1 MKKMDIKAFT
11 LIILVIVIGALF
23 YYVYLGNH
31 SARQKESSNQTEAE
45 KLLNY
50 DFENDYPKTVRETV
64 KLHNTYLKYAY
75 NGTFT
80 EEELE
85 TVNKD
90 IRQLFD
96 DELLQYNSEEDQLS
110 GLKEEIQSYNDDE
123 KKFVNFSVAEGSQVQ
138 YNTDN
143 GRNYAKI
150 RVSLVIK
157 VKGASAY
164 PEEDYILRQDENGN
178 WKILGWQAVATEEAT
193 TQEKE

>member
-1 MKKMDIKAFT
+1 M
-11 LIILVIVIGALF
+11 
-23 YYVYLGNH
+23 
-31 SARQKESSNQTEAE
+31 
-45 KLLNY
+45 
-50 DFENDYPKTVRETV
+50 
-64 KLHNTYLKYAY
+64 
-75 NGTFT
+75 
-80 EEELE
+80 
-85 TVNKD
+85 NKD

-138 YNTDN
+138 YNTDD